1 MTTVT
6 DPDRVHALLGDPVAP
21 VPFATS
27 GVAWLRAH
35 VARFASGEE
44 HRRRRARAVAELER
58 IPPAVL
64 VRRAAERGGHPVEV
78 LADALGL
85 PVRLADV
92 QAVAA
97 SYQPHTTVT
106 PEADEAVARLV
117 ATAGGE
123 WDERTAARIG
133 LLVQA
138 CDATATLVRRARD
151 RGMKVEDVLR
161 DDPPVRFTRR
171 APLHG
176 GTVVLDLATA
186 GLPFG
191 AGPHACP
198 GRDHALALAD
208 ALISR
213 EPS

>member
-1 MTTVT
+1 
-6 DPDRVHALLGDPVAP
+6 
-21 VPFATS
+21 
-27 GVAWLRAH
+27 
-35 VARFASGEE
+35 
-44 HRRRRARAVAELER
+44 
-58 IPPAVL
+58 
-64 VRRAAERGGHPVEV
+64 V

-85 PVRLADV
+85 SVRLADV

-97 SYQPHTTVT
+97 SYQPHTSVT

-117 ATAGGE
+117 AAAGGG
-123 WDERTAARIG
+123 WDERSAARIG

-138 CDATATLVRRARD
+138 CDATATLVNTARD

-171 APLHG
+171 PGA
-176 GTVVLDLATA
+176 VLDLAAA

-191 AGPHACP
+191 SGPHAWP

-213 EPS
+213 